1 MAQRFWVLRCCRC
14 RRFQGQQARRSGRWS
29 CSVCGQRQAVQKVYG
44 QGSGLECRR
53 HVQKLNL
60 LQGEAEEAL
69 GWTSWCVED
78 SVNDSKNRAA
88 QHEDSSVQ
96 QEGRTEGSRWSKYL
110 DQESEDQEDE
120 EAAALERQQFCSQR
134 KNTVGEQRKHP
145 KHFLSSDVPEHAEE
159 SGVSQLV
166 YQVKKVKTTEYKK
179 CFVAVADGHDGDA
192 GSGGSVVPAVCETL
206 VPEENTQLPSAC
218 TKPSKWGKFLSLS
231 DSSSENTAAVTMAR
245 QEGSRDVGLN
255 SPAAGRAWR
264 CSGQAGRA
272 LSQGTGFKFKKSVVS
287 AEDLASTLPSSRC
300 SVEDV
305 LRDSHNQVL
314 RVGSAAETT
323 AGRCCLDT
331 MGRANTLVNA
341 YPGPKASNISCEQL
355 FCTGE
360 EFDDDL

>member
-1 MAQRFWVLRCCRC
+1 SLSLVLIH
-14 RRFQGQQARRSGRWS
+14 
-29 CSVCGQRQAVQKVYG
+29 SVQVYG

-78 SVNDSKNRAA
+78 SVNDSKNRGA

-120 EAAALERQQFCSQR
+120 EEAALERQQFCSQR

-145 KHFLSSDVPEHAEE
+145 KRFLSRDVPEHAEE

-166 YQVKKVKTTEYKK
+166 YQAKKCKK
-179 CFVAVADGHDGDA
+179 CFVAVPDGHGGDA
-192 GSGGSVVPAVCETL
+192 GSGGSVVPAVCETV
-206 VPEENTQLPSAC
+206 VPEENTQPPTAC
-218 TKPSKWGKFLSLS
+218 TKPSKWGKFLSSS
-231 DSSSENTAAVTMAR
+231 DSSSENAAAVTMAL
-245 QEGSRDVGLN
+245 QESSGGVGLD
-255 SPAAGRAWR
+255 STAAGGAWR
-264 CSGQAGRA
+264 CSEQAGRT
-272 LSQGTGFKFKKSVVS
+272 LPQGTGFEFKKCVAST
-287 AEDLASTLPSSRC
+287 EDLASTMPSSRC
-300 SVEDV
+300 PVEDV
-305 LRDSHNQVL
+305 LRESHNQVL

-331 MGRANTLVNA
+331 TGRPNS
-341 YPGPKASNISCEQL
+341 PGPKLSHISHEQL

>member
-1 MAQRFWVLRCCRC
+1 MAQRFWVLRCCCC
-14 RRFQGQQARRSGRWS
+14 RRFQGQQAKRGGRWS

-78 SVNDSKNRAA
+78 TVNDSKNRAA
-88 QHEDSSVQ
+88 QQEDSSVQ

-120 EAAALERQQFCSQR
+120 EEAALERQQFCSQR
-134 KNTVGEQRKHP
+134 KNTVGEQRKHQ
-145 KHFLSSDVPEHAEE
+145 KHFLSSDVPEHAEG

-166 YQVKKVKTTEYKK
+166 YQAKKVKTTECKK
-179 CFVAVADGHDGDA
+179 CFVAVPAGHDGDA
-192 GSGGSVVPAVCETL
+192 DSGGTVVPAVCESV
-206 VPEENTQLPSAC
+206 VPENTQPPTAC

-231 DSSSENTAAVTMAR
+231 DSSSENAAAVTMGL
-245 QEGSRDVGLN
+245 QEGSGGVGLD
-255 SPAAGRAWR
+255 STAAGEAWR
-264 CSGQAGRA
+264 CSGQAGRT
-272 LSQGTGFKFKKSVVS
+272 LPQGTGFEFKKCVAST
-287 AEDLASTLPSSRC
+287 EDLASSQASSRC
-300 SVEDV
+300 AVEDV
-305 LRDSHNQVL
+305 LRETHNPVL
-314 RVGSAAETT
+314 RVGSAAETA
-323 AGRCCLDT
+323 AGRGCLDT
-331 MGRANTLVNA
+331 TGRGNSLVNSC
-341 YPGPKASNISCEQL
+341 PRPKLSNISCEQL